1 MTLWRLQFQTTAV
14 LMRSNTNHRRW
25 VSCSKVQMMILSKY
39 TRLCLQG
46 TSEASRCHLSIGKDL
61 LSAGIVFDELSV
73 KSVFG
78 LSYSQEAKHCT
89 SLLWCCPF
97 SGRFSFSFQLIN
109 FHFIL
114 TKNLLFTPLG
124 SGDAILCADHPIL
137 GQAVIVLHLD
147 YPNCYES

>member
-1 MTLWRLQFQTTAV
+1 MKLADAICQSERTYSPLE
-14 LMRSNTNHRRW
+14 
-25 VSCSKVQMMILSKY
+25 LS
-39 TRLCLQG
+39 
-46 TSEASRCHLSIGKDL
+46 LSI
-61 LSAGIVFDELSV
+61 DELSV
-73 KSVFG
+73 RSVLG

-97 SGRFSFSFQLIN
+97 SGGFSFSFQLIN

-137 GQAVIVLHLD
+137 GQAVIVFHLD